1 MPEPAS
7 TEPPSETA
15 SKRPLVSPR
24 VQIGVYA
31 VVLILVGAA
40 ETARWVA
47 GPESPLIPYVCGEHA
62 DWLPFLPWLLAAPP
76 FWYAGRVA
84 RWGHRVA
91 AADAASVSRAEL
103 RCAWAGAVLVAF
115 AAFAASL
122 HVRDRFND
130 LDPAY
135 DNLPPAYH
143 DEYSYL
149 FQARTF
155 LAGCLSFP
163 SFEPMPELFDQMH
176 VLNEGR
182 FASRYFA
189 GTGLWMAPFVATG
202 NPWLG
207 HWVANATAA
216 FFLFWAGREIGGNL
230 VGFVGGLLFAA
241 SPGIALFSDL
251 LLAHQP
257 TLVGLMLF
265 LWAFLRMKR
274 TGSLVD
280 AMLAGIGLT
289 FAMLCRPMT
298 AFGIGLPFGVY
309 FAWWL
314 LTGRGVAS
322 VAARNP
328 VFSKNR
334 VSDTPVSERSTTS
347 IARRAATAIALG
359 SPILLGLIA
368 MCGYNKAITG
378 DPWTTPYQLYTDI
391 YTPRHRYG
399 FNNVVRGEQRLGPKV
414 LENYDRWAENLDA
427 PLAARNVWR
436 RTIAS
441 LRWTLG
447 IVPLLAAALVLLF
460 SRTNHPGN
468 IRLVAAAIL
477 CLHLVHVPYWF
488 EGIMGWH
495 YVFESAPFWL
505 LLFAEATRR
514 LWISLGAEGKLW
526 MAAWWLGLVGIAVAV
541 NLVTVEP
548 LWPGRLQSGI
558 AEVSFSRLR
567 YAAFQDEARRIAAG
581 RRIIV
586 FVEPDPADR
595 HIDYVV
601 NDPSLDGEVLRA
613 RYRAGRTD
621 LAGARALFPDRDAW
635 LYRAATGEWI
645 SLP

>member
-1 MPEPAS
+1 MSEPAS
-7 TEPPSETA
+7 TEPQSE
-15 SKRPLVSPR
+15 SVLQRPLVSSR
-24 VQIGVYA
+24 VQVGVYL
-31 VVLILVGAA
+31 VILILTCAA
-40 ETARWVA
+40 EAARWVA
-47 GPESPLIPYVCGEHA
+47 DPHSPLTGWLCGPHA
-62 DWLPFLPWLLAAPP
+62 DWLPFLPWLLAAPL
-76 FWYAGRVA
+76 FWQATRRRSRDPA
-84 RWGHRVA
+84 PSAALNA
-91 AADAASVSRAEL
+91 AAAANQEL
-103 RCAWAGAVLVAF
+103 RRAWMAAILVTAS
-115 AAFAASL
+115 AFAASCY
-122 HVRDRFND
+122 VGARMDD
-130 LDPAY
+130 
-135 DNLPPAYH
+135 LPPAYH

-155 LAGCLSFP
+155 LAGRLWFP

-182 FASRYFA
+182 FASRYFP
-189 GTGLWMAPFVATG
+189 GTGLWMMPFMAAG

-207 HWVANATAA
+207 QWVANAVAA

-230 VGFVGGLLFAA
+230 VGFVAGLLFAA

-265 LWAFLRMKR
+265 LWAFLRMQR
-274 TGSLVD
+274 TGSLAHAV
-280 AMLAGIGLT
+280 LAGIGLT

-298 AFGIGLPFGVY
+298 AFGIGLPFGAY

-314 LTGRGVAS
+314 LTGRGIADT
-322 VAARNP
+322 AGRNP
-328 VFSKNR
+328 DFSKNR
-334 VSDTPVSERSTTS
+334 VSDPSEMEPSSASIGKRITT
-347 IARRAATAIALG
+347 ALALG
-359 SPILLGLIA
+359 GPILAGLIA
-368 MCGYNKAITG
+368 MCGYNQAITG

-441 LRWTLG
+441 LRWILG

-460 SRTNHPGN
+460 SRTDRPGN
-468 IRLVAAAIL
+468 VRLIVAAIV

-514 LWISLGAEGKLW
+514 VWSSWNAEGRQW

-541 NLVTVEP
+541 NLHTVEP

-558 AEVSFSRLR
+558 AEVSFSRLH
-567 YAAFQDEARRIAAG
+567 YAAFRDEARRLAAG
-581 RRIIV
+581 RRIIM
-586 FVEPDPADR
+586 FVEADPADR

-601 NDPSLDGEVLRA
+601 NDPTLKGDILRA
-613 RYRAGRTD
+613 RYRPGQTD
-621 LAGARALFPDRDAW
+621 LARARALFPDRDAW
-635 LYRAATGEWI
+635 LFRAATGEWI
-645 SLP
+645 ALP